1 MRSAL
6 LLAVSLMTSFSI
18 TGSVCA
24 GEGSATNYTLGSSAD
39 CQSNCRGCR
48 LHRLRCGGCG
58 LNRRYDGLDLNFN
71 CNCQGSYNYPVP
83 PQFTYHWP
91 GSTYKQVLMTD
102 YHSPWRFPPI
112 KPYTDE
118 VLIPRGAEV
127 EPPGTLRPVSALEAE
142 PIPVLPAGQIEP
154 MSSMMQRFFR

>member
-1 MRSAL
+1 MRHAL
-6 LLAVSLMTSFSI
+6 LFTVSFLASLGVASSA
-18 TGSVCA
+18 SA
-24 GEGSATNYTLGSSAD
+24 GEGNATNYTLGSSED
-39 CQSNCRGCR
+39 CQSNCGGCR
-48 LHRLRCGGCG
+48 LHRQRCGCG
-58 LNRRYDGLDLNFN
+58 LNRRYDGLDLRFN
-71 CNCQGSYNYPVP
+71 CGCQGSYNYPVP

-118 VLIPRGAEV
+118 VLLPRGAEL
-127 EPPGTLRPVSALEAE
+127 EPPATLRPVSAIQEVTE
-142 PIPVLPAGQIEP
+142 PALPAGQIEP